1 MVRDINKDESK
12 RVNKDASQN
21 LSKDVSQNV
30 SKDVSQNVSK
40 DVSQNVSKD
49 VSQNVSRKV
58 LEKVTS
64 TIRDYAMLSGGETVL
79 VGFSGGPD
87 STALLH
93 LLTLVAK
100 RLSIPLFL
108 YAIYVDHLLRPG
120 ETPGEISFCEDL
132 CRRLDVNF
140 ITKPLKEHLKGH
152 PNLQARLRELRYE
165 TFEETAVGVGA
176 SKVALAHNKDDQAES
191 VIINFLR
198 GSSLAGLAGI
208 PPVRGKFIRPIIDV
222 TRSEIEDYLAFNSL
236 GSMLDSSNL
245 KTDYLRNRIRHTLLP
260 VLRQYNPGIVDTLA
274 RNAAV
279 IRDDNEFLELET
291 VKKTMTLISRRTQ
304 SKVELFHMPMKTM
317 KTCLVRRVIKLA
329 LKGDSKHSG
338 ALWEI
343 GFAHVEEIV
352 KLIKHGAH
360 GDRVYLPNG
369 IRAILGYSTLS
380 ITTEPPVVI
389 TDRVLD
395 VPGEV
400 VVGEAGVIIKAGIK
414 AGIKDAV
421 LNDATGDTITDLS
434 NDFSTMAADKRDRDA
449 CFDTDR
455 LAVCFDLDT
464 LSLPLYVRGR
474 RPGDYFYPLGFGRRK
489 KLQDFFVDEKV
500 PRDERGAIPLVVSGG
515 EIVWVC
521 GMRGDDRFKVTNNTR
536 KLVQLRMLH
545 TKMIS
550 PKTG

>member
-1 MVRDINKDESK
+1 MLEINKEINKD
-12 RVNKDASQN
+12 
-21 LSKDVSQNV
+21 V
-30 SKDVSQNVSK
+30 SKNASK
-40 DVSQNVSKD
+40 
-49 VSQNVSRKV
+49 KV
-58 LEKVTS
+58 LEKVVS
-64 TIRDYAMLSGGETVL
+64 AIKDYSMLSGGETVL

-93 LLTLVAK
+93 LLTVVAK
-100 RLSIPLFL
+100 QLPISL

-132 CRRLDVNF
+132 CKRLNVNF

-165 TFEETAVGVGA
+165 TFEETAAEVGA

-191 VIINFLR
+191 VVINFLR

-222 TRSEIEDYLAFNSL
+222 TRSEIEDYLGFNNL

-245 KTDYLRNRIRHTLLP
+245 KTDYLRNKIRHSLLP

-274 RNAAV
+274 RNAAI

-291 VKKTMTLISRRTQ
+291 VKKTMTLISRRTK

-329 LKGDSKHSG
+329 LKGDLKHSG

-343 GFAHVEEIV
+343 GSAHVEEIV
-352 KLIKHGAH
+352 KLVKQGAH

-369 IRAILGYSTLS
+369 IRAILGYSTVS
-380 ITTEPPVVI
+380 ITTEPPVVM
-389 TDRVLD
+389 TDRVLE

-400 VVGEAGVIIKAGIK
+400 VVSEAGVIIKAE
-414 AGIKDAV
+414 IKDVLINATL
-421 LNDATGDTITDLS
+421 LNDATGDTINDLS
-434 NDFSTMAADKRDRDA
+434 NDFSSPAADKRDRDA
-449 CFDTDR
+449 CFDADR
-455 LAVCFDLDT
+455 RSACFDLDT

-500 PRDERGAIPLVVSGG
+500 PRDERGAVQLMVSGG

-521 GMRGDDRFKVTNNTR
+521 AMRDCDGFKATNNTKR
-536 KLVQLRMLH
+536 LVHLRMLH
-545 TKMIS
+545 TKMLP